1 MRTIEIKV
9 YQFNELS
16 DSAKQHALNKYLQHE
31 DFSYLWDDAISTI
44 RAFCDRTSIRTS
56 RNSWAEPS
64 FSHIDDAILELS
76 GVRLRTYFLNNFD
89 FLYKRRY
96 IKHFDCHKNHKNIVN
111 KTAQSTGRQYSF
123 YKSRLWVDDTC
134 CVLTGM
140 CYDDDFLRPIYNFL
154 RSPNNNNFEDVIYD
168 CFHSLVKTVEYGI
181 ELNSTMDSFEEHC
194 AANDYEFDERGN
206 RI

>member
-16 DSAKQHALNKYLQHE
+16 DSAKQHALNKYLQYE
-31 DFSYLWDDAISTI
+31 GFYYLWDDAISTI

-76 GVRLRTYFLNNFD
+76 GFRLRTYFLNNFD

-96 IKHFDCHKNHKNIVN
+96 IKSFDCHKNHKNIIN
-111 KTAQSTGRQYSF
+111 KTAQNTGNKYSF

-140 CYDDDFLRPIYNFL
+140 CYDDDFLKPIYDFIAK
-154 RSPNNNNFEDVIYD
+154 PNNNNFKDIIED
-168 CFHSLVKTVEYGI
+168 CFYELNKTVEREI
-181 ELNSTMDSFEEHC
+181 EYLSTEDAFEEHC
-194 AANDYEFDERGN
+194 EANDYEFDERGN
-206 RI
+206 LI